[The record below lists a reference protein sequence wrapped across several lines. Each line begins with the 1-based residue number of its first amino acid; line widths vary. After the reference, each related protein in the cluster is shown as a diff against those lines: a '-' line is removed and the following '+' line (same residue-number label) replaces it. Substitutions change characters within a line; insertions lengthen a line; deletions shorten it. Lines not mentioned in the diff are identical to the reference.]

1 MLGNNR
7 NEMAAVHLIK
17 TYCLPTLLYS
27 CEIWSSNSTDFH
39 KLSVIWNNCFR
50 KVFNCCWRESV
61 CSLLFFTNTL
71 PLMHLVNERRII
83 FLNKLHRSNVTL
95 IRILARFVHSEYMS
109 LASKYDISTYVPKY
123 VVKNSVWKSFR
134 DSIN

>member
-1 MLGNNR
+1 
-7 NEMAAVHLIK
+7 
-17 TYCLPTLLYS
+17 
-27 CEIWSSNSTDFH
+27 
-39 KLSVIWNNCFR
+39 
-50 KVFNCCWRESV
+50 
-61 CSLLFFTNTL
+61 
-71 PLMHLVNERRII
+71 MHLVNERRII

-123 VVKNSVWKSFR
+123 VVKNCVWKSFR